1 MKELIAQQV
10 NTDNFI
16 AALGPPGEGLTVKK
30 RNHSVIAYYVLLRFL
45 FLHTLFFFE
54 LYFEPYLIGT
64 TIS

>member
-1 MKELIAQQV
+1 MDGMEEREAPV
-10 NTDNFI
+10 FT
-16 AALGPPGEGLTVKK
+16 AGTVWC
-30 RNHSVIAYYVLLRFL
+30 LLRFL